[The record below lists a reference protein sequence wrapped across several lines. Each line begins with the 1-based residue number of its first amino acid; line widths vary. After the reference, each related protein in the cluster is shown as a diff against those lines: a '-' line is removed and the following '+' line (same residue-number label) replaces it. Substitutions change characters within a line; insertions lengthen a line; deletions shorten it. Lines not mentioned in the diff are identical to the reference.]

1 MAGCFSQSIR
11 RAVAR
16 AARAACASENSSS
29 CLAVF
34 SPSCW
39 SVRTVTTSPIVSRL
53 THQESGLRPR
63 VTSEHEMRVESN
75 SHMDDGARR
84 AALLALGIHR
94 QLQGCGK
101 VALTVA
107 HMKQQSSESAEPG
120 WQPMQMSSVKKK
132 RVRKMNK
139 HKHRKRLKLNRH
151 KK

>member
-1 MAGCFSQSIR
+1 
-11 RAVAR
+11 
-16 AARAACASENSSS
+16 
-29 CLAVF
+29 
-34 SPSCW
+34 
-39 SVRTVTTSPIVSRL
+39 
-53 THQESGLRPR
+53 
-63 VTSEHEMRVESN
+63 
-75 SHMDDGARR
+75 MDDGARR

-107 HMKQQSSESAEPG
+107 HMKILQHSISQQPEMSLNTQQQSSESAEPG